1 MALAERGKVCLR
13 KLLCVFGSLRLA
25 IELHSPLL
33 LNLLLNLL
41 LVLLVLPLRLLRWS
55 FPLVEFFSQRPN
67 MPLDQVAHLE
77 ERRCSVWIYILEFRI
92 SDLFVRRNLS
102 KMKNH
107 LEVIR
112 IWSPWTFD
120 RLRNL
125 DERSL
130 RLFMSG

>member
-41 LVLLVLPLRLLRWS
+41 LVLLVLLVLPLRLLRWS
-55 FPLVEFFSQRPN
+55 FPLVEVFSQRPN

-125 DERSL
+125 DERS
-130 RLFMSG
+130 

>member
-33 LNLLLNLL
+33 LNLLLVLLVLLSLL

-55 FPLVEFFSQRPN
+55 FPLVEVFSQRPN

-77 ERRCSVWIYILEFRI
+77 EKHCSVWI
-92 SDLFVRRNLS
+92 
-102 KMKNH
+102 
-107 LEVIR
+107 
-112 IWSPWTFD
+112 
-120 RLRNL
+120 
-125 DERSL
+125 
-130 RLFMSG
+130 

>member
-33 LNLLLNLL
+33 LNLLLIVL

-55 FPLVEFFSQRPN
+55 FPLVEVFSQRPN

-102 KMKNH
+102 KIKNH